1 MKNTRIILTMIS
13 LLIIGSV
20 SSSLAQTDPT
30 KSDPAKYVFERDE
43 QVRKEEPGP
52 HKGGGESVGY
62 TFFNKAPGY
71 HTVFKKRTLKSG
83 SAIGYHQQTED
94 EVYYIIEG
102 KGEITLNGEKFPVK
116 QGDAILTRTGSSH
129 GIAPLNG
136 NDLTMIIVY
145 EKKQ

>member
-1 MKNTRIILTMIS
+1 MNNTRTILTMIS

-20 SSSLAQTDPT
+20 SSSLAQTDPA

-52 HKGGGESVGY
+52 HKGGGESLGY

-83 SAIGYHQQTED
+83 SAIGYHRQTED

-116 QGDAILTRTGSSH
+116 PGDAILTRTGSSH
-129 GIAPLNG
+129 GIAPLDG
-136 NDLTMIIVY
+136 NDLTIIIVY
-145 EKKQ
+145 ENKQ

>member
-1 MKNTRIILTMIS
+1 MNTTKTILTMIY
-13 LLIIGSV
+13 LLIVGSV
-20 SSSLAQTDPT
+20 SSALAQTDPT

-52 HKGGGESVGY
+52 HKGGGESIGY
-62 TFFNKAPGY
+62 TFFDKAPGY
-71 HTVFKKRTLKSG
+71 NTVFKKRTLKSG
-83 SAIGYHQQTED
+83 SSIGYHLQTDD

-116 QGDAILTRTGSSH
+116 PGDAVLTRTGSSH
-129 GIAPLNG
+129 GIAPVEG

-145 EKKQ
+145 EKK